1 MTTRFRLRHYANEV
15 DSHRHDHHQL
25 VLPQAGLLELD
36 IEGRG
41 GRVDP
46 AKAAFIAQGERHA
59 FRAHGPNAFVVL
71 DLVARGGSDDGT
83 LPRHRFP
90 AITPHVR
97 QLLAGLGAHMPQP
110 AAAITTWTTLL
121 LQALRDTTPFDGLA
135 AAHALLES
143 EPARPFDMHWL
154 AQLSGASR
162 AQFYRRF
169 GARYGQ
175 PPATVQRAARLRQAV
190 ERLRDRDQSI
200 AHIASEVG
208 YSEHSALTRALRRQ
222 HGRPPRTLRG
232 L

>member
-1 MTTRFRLRHYANEV
+1 MTIRFRLRHYTNEV

-36 IEGRG
+36 IEGSG

-46 AKAAFIAQGERHA
+46 SNAAFIAQGERHA
-59 FRAHGPNAFVVL
+59 FRARGPNAFVVL
-71 DLVARGGSDDGT
+71 DLTTGDARNDSM

-90 AITPHVR
+90 AITPHAG
-97 QLLAGLGAHMPQP
+97 QLLAGLGAHMPQR

-121 LQALRDTTPFDGLA
+121 LDALRDATPFDGLA

-154 AQLSGASR
+154 AQLSGCSR
-162 AQFYRRF
+162 AQFYRGF

-175 PPATVQRAARLRQAV
+175 PPAAVRRAARLRQAL
-190 ERLRDRDQSI
+190 ERLRDSDQSI
-200 AHIASEVG
+200 AHIASDVG
-208 YSEHSALTRALRRQ
+208 YSEHSALSRALRRQ
-222 HGRPPRTLRG
+222 HGRPPRSLRG
-232 L
+232 A